1 MKTAITLS
9 VLMVA
14 SVLWLL
20 VMGSFITW
28 RNAFR
33 EFGGGYWLRLTVA
46 MVALVWV
53 VYGVSLTGGLL

>member
-28 RNAFR
+28 CNALR
-33 EFGGGYWLRLTVA
+33 EFGVGYWLRLTVA
-46 MVALVWV
+46 LVVLVWV
-53 VYGVSLTGGLL
+53 VCGIAWLGELL

>member
-1 MKTAITLS
+1 MKTAVILS

-28 RNAFR
+28 RNALR
-33 EFGGGYWLRLTVA
+33 EFGVGYWLRLTVA
-46 MVALVWV
+46 LVVLMWV
-53 VYGVSLTGGLL
+53 ICGIAWLGDLL

>member
-28 RNAFR
+28 RNALW
-33 EFGGGYWLRLTVA
+33 EFGVGYWLRLTV
-46 MVALVWV
+46 VLVVLMWV
-53 VYGVSLTGGLL
+53 ICGIAWLGGLL

>member
-28 RNAFR
+28 RNALR

>member
-28 RNAFR
+28 RNALR
-33 EFGGGYWLRLTVA
+33 EFGVGYWLRFT
-46 MVALVWV
+46 VALVAFVWIV
-53 VYGVSLTGGLL
+53 CGIAWLGEQL

>member
-28 RNAFR
+28 RNALR
-33 EFGGGYWLRLTVA
+33 EFGVRLTVA
-46 MVALVWV
+46 MVALAWV

>member
-20 VMGSFITW
+20 VVGSFIIW
-28 RNAFR
+28 RNALR
-33 EFGGGYWLRLTVA
+33 EFGVGYWLRLTVA

>member
-28 RNAFR
+28 RNELR
-33 EFGGGYWLRLTVA
+33 EFGVGYWLRLTVA